1 LELVEGFLSFGGMGP
16 DEMKLGWDLDVD
28 FEGGKSEILGT
39 FT

>member
-1 LELVEGFLSFGGMGP
+1 LELVEGFLWFGRMRP
-16 DEMKLGWDLDVD
+16 DEMKFGWELDVD